1 MGTPLP
7 IAGRERQGR
16 TEMDA
21 RLHCSETR
29 AIVEAK
35 CKTIRFDSQR
45 RRCVNMATVQRGC
58 RRRRGDK
65 CEVVAMMKEHMQP
78 RGGRSRHWNAAR
90 QAVKNCMM
98 LGLDGGLMER
108 LSLCRHSQCRVYN
121 AMQCLPCLLWTA
133 VKSAI
138 AGRPWDER
146 LGPPDRSTSSRLL
159 RAGAG
164 LHFTT

>member
-29 AIVEAK
+29 AIVEA
-35 CKTIRFDSQR
+35 IRFDSQR

-78 RGGRSRHWNAAR
+78 RGGRSRHWNATR

-108 LSLCRHSQCRVYN
+108 APIVVQTFPV
-121 AMQCLPCLLWTA
+121 PCLQCYA
-133 VKSAI
+133 VLAVPSC
-138 AGRPWDER
+138 G
-146 LGPPDRSTSSRLL
+146 LQSNQSSR
-159 RAGAG
+159 GVHG
-164 LHFTT
+164 MSG